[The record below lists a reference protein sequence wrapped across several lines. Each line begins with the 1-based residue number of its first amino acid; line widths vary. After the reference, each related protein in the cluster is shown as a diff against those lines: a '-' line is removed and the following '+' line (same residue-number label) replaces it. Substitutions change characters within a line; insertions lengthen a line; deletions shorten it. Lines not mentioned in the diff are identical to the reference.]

1 MDRYYRVLLVS
12 ASEGLNRALGEMLP
26 LTGGAE
32 VTHAGSVSAAKRLL
46 LAQSYDWVIVNS
58 PLPDDAG
65 IRFASDASSGGA
77 VALLLAGAE
86 TAEQIGERVTGQG
99 VFVLRKPNTREA
111 LRTALVWLGA
121 ARERLRKNETK
132 TLSLEEK
139 MAEIRVVNRA
149 KWLLIRHKGLDEPAA
164 HRLIEKQAMDRCVN
178 RRAVAEE
185 IVAQYGE

>member
-164 HRLIEKQAMDRCVN
+164 HRLIEKQAMDRCVT

>member
-164 HRLIEKQAMDRCVN
+164 HRLIEKQAMDRCVT
-178 RRAVAEE
+178 RRAIAQE
-185 IVAQYGE
+185 IVGQE